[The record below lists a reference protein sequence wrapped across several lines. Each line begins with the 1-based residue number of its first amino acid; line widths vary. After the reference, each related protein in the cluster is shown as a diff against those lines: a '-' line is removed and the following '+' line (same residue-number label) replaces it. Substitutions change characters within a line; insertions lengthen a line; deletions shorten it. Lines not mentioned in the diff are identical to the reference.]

1 MDERKRSDLSRYR
14 FERAREEVA
23 IAKDML
29 LSGRLLNSASRS
41 YYAMF
46 HAVRSVLALE
56 GFDSKK
62 HSSVISRFG
71 QNYVRTGI
79 FPLDTT
85 SIIWNSFR
93 IRRYSDYE
101 DYYEVTP
108 ELAQAQIDK
117 AEEILS
123 MIHEYL
129 ESCWQIIE
137 EEK

>member
-1 MDERKRSDLSRYR
+1 MYT
-14 FERAREEVA
+14 
-23 IAKDML
+23 AKKL
-29 LSGRLLNSASRS
+29 LELGLLHDSVSRS

-46 HAVRSVLALE
+46 HAVRSVLSLE
-56 GFDSKK
+56 GFDAKK

-79 FPLDTT
+79 FPSEFT
-85 SIIWNSFR
+85 SAIWNAFK
-93 IRRYSDYE
+93 IRGYSDYE
-101 DYYEVTP
+101 DYYDVTP

-129 ESCWQIIE
+129 ESQWQIIE